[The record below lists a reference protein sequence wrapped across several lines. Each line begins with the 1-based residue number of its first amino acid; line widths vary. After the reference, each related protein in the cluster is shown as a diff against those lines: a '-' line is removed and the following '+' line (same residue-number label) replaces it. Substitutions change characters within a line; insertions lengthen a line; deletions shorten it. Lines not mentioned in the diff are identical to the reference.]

1 MHADLFETR
10 KLTLMWLW
18 DACSEIY
25 PGSQGKRYSY
35 LLPTSCPKFVGIQ
48 LENLMLQLTSLTT
61 KKIQLYGREDL
72 KATFICISVTNK
84 NTTSQEACKVVR
96 SLKELLQ
103 RHWLYEQNRYSLLTN
118 STLIFNRRYNQHNH
132 HHRLFHGSGLLA
144 CSGSESFWNL

>member
-1 MHADLFETR
+1 
-10 KLTLMWLW
+10 
-18 DACSEIY
+18 
-25 PGSQGKRYSY
+25 
-35 LLPTSCPKFVGIQ
+35 VGIQ

-103 RHWLYEQNRYSLLTN
+103 RH
-118 STLIFNRRYNQHNH
+118 
-132 HHRLFHGSGLLA
+132 
-144 CSGSESFWNL
+144 